1 MPYSPESPDPQEPPE
16 QATKKWQNIEHISRQ
31 SPKLILLN
39 YQNINLVKYSQN
51 LTNFLKNILKE
62 VVDKKDILQS
72 GWP

>member
-16 QATKKWQNIEHISRQ
+16 QATKKLQNIEHISRQ

-72 GWP
+72 G